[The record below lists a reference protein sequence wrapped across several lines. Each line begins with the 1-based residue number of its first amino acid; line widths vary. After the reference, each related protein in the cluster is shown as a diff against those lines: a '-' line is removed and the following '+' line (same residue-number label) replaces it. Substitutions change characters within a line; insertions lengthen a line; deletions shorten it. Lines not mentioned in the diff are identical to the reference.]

1 MCPQSADT
9 GALGDK
15 ARLLQTMMARWRI
28 GSTAIYLHDDVCRV
42 SKLALQVRSV
52 IMTFNDRQ
60 IAAQKK
66 LAMTRSKADS
76 RAIEARD
83 NKFSAD
89 RHATEARD
97 DEMKSRSLR
106 KRGVR

>member
-1 MCPQSADT
+1 MEAYKDLCVIICAVLPISPLVQS
-9 GALGDK
+9 
-15 ARLLQTMMARWRI
+15 M
-28 GSTAIYLHDDVCRV
+28 
-42 SKLALQVRSV
+42 
-52 IMTFNDRQ
+52 IMTFNDRQIAAQKRLAITDSIQ